1 MYTEECDGEIE
12 ILPMTVSAPYVDVAL
27 SLLAKEMGVAGSVR
41 DAGED
46 IVTHTLVSPQMTT
59 IVIENKV
66 LYVVMFGYKLIVMIN
81 YLYCLYIL
89 INGRTV

>member
-1 MYTEECDGEIE
+1 MFTEECDGEIE
-12 ILPMTVSAPYVDVAL
+12 ILPMTASVPYVDAAL

-46 IVTHTLVSPQMTT
+46 VVTHTLVSPHMTT

-66 LYVVMFGYKLIVMIN
+66 LYIVMFGCSVIYYSYLIYML
-81 YLYCLYIL
+81 YLL
-89 INGRTV
+89 INGNAN